1 MHMFVCELHISS
13 PMHACVTLTMTY
25 MQERVLDV
33 VEEDGKGRKGDIDV
47 VSLTQVRAGKAASNA
62 SYGGVL

>member
-1 MHMFVCELHISS
+1 MHMFVCEVHISS

-47 VSLTQVRAGKAASNA
+47 VSLTQVRS
-62 SYGGVL
+62 